1 MNPAPAASSGAPK
14 PHIAS
19 FDKMSLNP
27 KILRVRSSRL
37 AEVDLDNLVFGE
49 TFSDHMFSMR
59 YEDGRWGSP
68 EILPYGPVP
77 LPPASIALHY
87 AQTVFEGMKAY
98 RGADGAIR
106 LFRPKRNAAR
116 LRASCERLC
125 IPPIDDRVF
134 VDALKALIA
143 VDADWVPALPG
154 YALYIRPVVF
164 STEDHIE
171 VRPSRR
177 YRFIVVTAPVG
188 RYFTSG
194 GGGLSLKVEEHYT
207 RSPAEGG
214 LGASKAAANYA
225 GTILSSEGARRE
237 GFDQVLWLDGRERR
251 YVEEAGLMNV
261 FLKIAG
267 RTVTP
272 PIGDSI
278 LPGVTRDSLIAL
290 LRDRGV
296 PVEERR
302 IAIDEVLAAAR
313 AGTLEEMF
321 ACGTAAVVAPIA
333 NLAYRSEA
341 IAPREAVP
349 GPLTGALYEELTG
362 IQFGRTADP
371 HGWTEI
377 VETG

>member
-1 MNPAPAASSGAPK
+1 MKPARTASPGAPK
-14 PHIAS
+14 PHFATYG
-19 FDKMSLNP
+19 KMALNP
-27 KILRVRSSRL
+27 KIVRVRSSRL
-37 AEVDLDNLVFGE
+37 ADLDMENTVFGE
-49 TFSDHMFSMR
+49 VFSDHMFSMV
-59 YEDGRWGSP
+59 YQNGRWGSP
-68 EILPYGPVP
+68 EIVPYGPVP
-77 LPPASIALHY
+77 LSPASIALNY
-87 AQTVFEGMKAY
+87 AQAVFEGMKAY
-98 RGADGAIR
+98 RGADGTLR
-106 LFRPKRNAAR
+106 LFRPYRNAAR

-125 IPPIDDRVF
+125 IPPIGEQVF

-154 YALYIRPVVF
+154 CALYIRPVVF
-164 STEDHIE
+164 SAEDHIE

-188 RYFTSG
+188 RYFTG
-194 GGGLSLKVEEHYT
+194 GGGLSLKVEEYYT

-261 FLKIAG
+261 FFKIGG

-278 LPGVTRDSLIAL
+278 LPGVTRDSLITL

-296 PVEERR
+296 PVEEQR

-321 ACGTAAVVAPIA
+321 ASATAAVVAPIG
-333 NLAYRSEA
+333 NLPWRGEA
-341 IAPREAVP
+341 IAPREAAP

-362 IQFGRTADP
+362 IQFGRIADP

>member
-1 MNPAPAASSGAPK
+1 MA
-14 PHIAS
+14 
-19 FDKMSLNP
+19 LNP
-27 KILRVRSSRL
+27 KIVRVRSSRL
-37 AEVDLDNLVFGE
+37 PEVDLENLVFGE
-49 TFSDHMFSMR
+49 TFSDHMFSLL

-77 LPPASIALHY
+77 LAPASIALHY

-98 RGADGAIR
+98 RGADGRIR
-106 LFRPKRNAAR
+106 LFRPFSNAAR

-125 IPPIDDRVF
+125 IPPIDEQVF
-134 VDALKALIA
+134 VDALKALIS

-171 VRPSRR
+171 VRPSCR
-177 YRFIVVTAPVG
+177 YRFIVVTTPVG
-188 RYFTSG
+188 RYFTSD

-214 LGASKAAANYA
+214 LGSSKAAANYA
-225 GTILSSEGARRE
+225 GTILSSEVSRRE

-261 FLKIAG
+261 FFKIGG
-267 RTVTP
+267 RAVTP

-302 IAIDEVLAAAR
+302 IAIDEVLEAAR

-321 ACGTAAVVAPIA
+321 ACGTAAVVSPIGK
-333 NLAYRSEA
+333 LTFRGDPVMPQS
-341 IAPREAVP
+341 PVP

-362 IQFGRTADP
+362 IQFGRIADP

-377 VETG
+377 VETDPRPLAGLS

>member
-1 MNPAPAASSGAPK
+1 MAMNPN
-14 PHIAS
+14 I
-19 FDKMSLNP
+19 
-27 KILRVRSSRL
+27 VRARKSRL
-37 AEVDLDNLVFGE
+37 AAVDFENLVFGE
-49 TFSDHMFSMR
+49 TFSDHMFSLL

-106 LFRPKRNAAR
+106 LFRPYRNAAR

-125 IPPIDDRVF
+125 IPPIEERVF

-143 VDADWVPALPG
+143 VDAAWVPDLPG
-154 YALYIRPVVF
+154 YALYIRPAVF

-177 YRFIVVTAPVG
+177 YRFVVVTAPVG
-188 RYFTSG
+188 RYFAS

-225 GTILSSEGARRE
+225 GTILSSETARRE
-237 GFDQVLWLDGRERR
+237 GFDQVLWLDGRDRR

-261 FLKIAG
+261 FFRIGG
-267 RTVTP
+267 RTATP

-290 LRDRGV
+290 LRDRGD

-302 IAIDEVLAAAR
+302 IAIDEVLGAAR

-321 ACGTAAVVAPIA
+321 ACGTAAVVSPIA
-333 NLAYRSEA
+333 RLTFRGEA
-341 IAPREAVP
+341 VAPREAVP
-349 GPLTGALYEELTG
+349 GPLTASLYEELTG
-362 IQFGRTADP
+362 IQFGRIADP
-371 HGWTEI
+371 RGWTEI
-377 VETG
+377 VDTAPRTLPEGHP

>member
-1 MNPAPAASSGAPK
+1 MEST
-14 PHIAS
+14 
-19 FDKMSLNP
+19 
-27 KILRVRSSRL
+27 
-37 AEVDLDNLVFGE
+37 VFGE
-49 TFSDHMFSMR
+49 VFSDHMFSMV
-59 YEDGRWGSP
+59 YENGRWGSP
-68 EILPYGPVP
+68 EIVPYGPVP
-77 LPPASIALHY
+77 LPPASIALKY
-87 AQTVFEGMKAY
+87 AQAVFRGHEGLPR
-98 RGADGAIR
+98 RGRD
-106 LFRPKRNAAR
+106 
-116 LRASCERLC
+116 S
-125 IPPIDDRVF
+125 PP
-134 VDALKALIA
+134 
-143 VDADWVPALPG
+143 VPALPERRAPARLVRAALHPADRRAG
-154 YALYIRPVVF
+154 LRRRPQGADRRRRGLGAGAARLCALYPPGCVFGRRPY
-164 STEDHIE
+164 
-171 VRPSRR
+171 RGPASRR

-188 RYFTSG
+188 RYFTG

-261 FLKIAG
+261 FFRIGG
-267 RTVTP
+267 RAVTP

-278 LPGVTRDSLIAL
+278 LPGVTRDSLITL

-321 ACGTAAVVAPIA
+321 ACGTAAVVAPIG
-333 NLAYRSEA
+333 NLTWRGEA
-341 IAPREAVP
+341 IAPREAAP

-362 IQFGRTADP
+362 IQFGRIADP